1 MSYTLIDPPVTP
13 YSTPE
18 AIQVWI
24 DELTAM
30 PESDQRDMA
39 LVDARQLL
47 SDALA
52 DKDLLAS

>member
-18 AIQVWI
+18 AIQIWI
-24 DELTAM
+24 DELVAM
-30 PESDQRDMA
+30 PASDQMNA
-39 LVDARQLL
+39 AIADARQLL
-47 SDALA
+47 ADALA

>member
-1 MSYTLIDPPVTP
+1 MSYTLIDSPVTP
-13 YSTPE
+13 YSTLE
-18 AIQVWI
+18 AIQAWI

-39 LVDARQLL
+39 LMDAQKLL
-47 SDALA
+47 ADALA